1 MTVENTTNK
10 QAAQVMGS
18 ATYDF
23 TFRCLAKD
31 PTETAAKEAIKCIV
45 ADSDGNETTLVYGT
59 DYSVSLDADGIG
71 GTVTVV
77 NSRDSTYT
85 ITIMRE
91 YQLKQD
97 IVLND
102 FDEFAAK
109 TLEGSLDKL
118 TMIEQQNQE
127 QLTRSVKVGVTSS
140 VDPDELVQQVERIY
154 QSIDN
159 VDTVADDI
167 ANVNIVAG
175 DKANV
180 DVVAGIASDVTTV
193 SGIAS
198 DVSTVA
204 SNNANVSTVA
214 TNISDVNTVAGD
226 IAKVTDVADDLTS
239 IDAVNANKTNIDAVA
254 ADLTNIDA
262 VAADLTNIDAVAD
275 DLTNIDAV
283 KNNATNINAVAGN
296 ATNINAVN
304 ANKANIDAVA
314 GNATNINAV
323 NANKANIDTV
333 AGNISDVNTV
343 AGIST
348 NVSTVAGMSS
358 DVAAVV
364 ANETNIN
371 DVAADLTNIN
381 SVAGDLS
388 NIDAA
393 SSYAASSKQWAVG
406 EPTEPAEG
414 SAKYWAGQA
423 SDGQLQSDWSQS
435 DNTKKDFI
443 KNKPTNL
450 SQFTN
455 DIDTLPSQAGN
466 DDKFLK
472 TDGTNASWA
481 EIGGGMPIGSF
492 ISIPCTADYVPD
504 GCLPCD
510 GYEYSQSQ
518 FPTLWTNYLTSSP
531 VKLQTCTYAE
541 YASDITTYGQCGKF
555 AIDTVNE
562 TFKVPTIKDGA
573 VIQQAL
579 SNTELGKAY
588 NAGLPN
594 ITGNVGVA
602 STYGLMNND
611 AIPETN
617 FNGAFKKGTARSK
630 GVNGTAPVSTASDIG
645 FDASL
650 SNPIY
655 GNSTTVQM
663 NAITARYFV
672 VVANAQINQSQMDWS
687 AWATSLAGKANTE
700 MDNIT
705 ATGKETV
712 VGWGMPD
719 YDSTVSGVGN
729 NYTAPC
735 DGMYSFNIDNNISPT
750 NESRPIYINNNL
762 ISFFNNYGSDGGEPI
777 PISKGDT
784 IVINST
790 STTLLNSWFVPLKGA
805 I

>member
-45 ADSDGNETTLVYGT
+45 ADSDVNETTLVYGT

-154 QSIDN
+154 TSIDN

-167 ANVNIVAG
+167 SNVNDVAESIANVNTLVNNLTNVDTVAESI
-175 DKANV
+175 ANV
-180 DVVAGIASDVTTV
+180 NVVSNNISNVNTCSTNMTAIQEAPAAATAASTSATNAGESATSAANSAGIA
-193 SGIAS
+193 
-198 DVSTVA
+198 
-204 SNNANVSTVA
+204 
-214 TNISDVNTVAGD
+214 
-226 IAKVTDVADDLTS
+226 
-239 IDAVNANKTNIDAVA
+239 
-254 ADLTNIDA
+254 
-262 VAADLTNIDAVAD
+262 
-275 DLTNIDAV
+275 
-283 KNNATNINAVAGN
+283 
-296 ATNINAVN
+296 
-304 ANKANIDAVA
+304 
-314 GNATNINAV
+314 
-323 NANKANIDTV
+323 
-333 AGNISDVNTV
+333 
-343 AGIST
+343 
-348 NVSTVAGMSS
+348 
-358 DVAAVV
+358 
-364 ANETNIN
+364 
-371 DVAADLTNIN
+371 
-381 SVAGDLS
+381 
-388 NIDAA
+388 
-393 SSYAASSKQWAVG
+393 
-406 EPTEPAEG
+406 
-414 SAKYWAGQA
+414 
-423 SDGQLQSDWSQS
+423 
-435 DNTKKDFI
+435 
-443 KNKPTNL
+443 
-450 SQFTN
+450 
-455 DIDTLPSQAGN
+455 
-466 DDKFLK
+466 
-472 TDGTNASWA
+472 TNAATSA
-481 EIGGGMPIGSF
+481 QQYAQDTKGFAPIGSLL
-492 ISIPCTADYVPD
+492 PLNCTADYIPD

-562 TFKVPTIKDGA
+562 TFKVPTRP
-573 VIQQAL
+573 
-579 SNTELGKAY
+579 NKAY
-588 NAGLPN
+588 
-594 ITGNVGVA
+594 IGVN
-602 STYGLMNND
+602 STAPVIG
-611 AIPETN
+611 
-617 FNGAFKKGTARSK
+617 
-630 GVNGTAPVSTASDIG
+630 NGTAIGITDGTNTAGLFMNSGGNISNRFDLYGTNIGTSDTGTAYMAQQKTIGITTDPTKSGMIADTSDLIKESTDI
-645 FDASL
+645 
-650 SNPIY
+650 
-655 GNSTTVQM
+655 
-663 NAITARYFV
+663 RWFV

-687 AWATSLAGKANTE
+687 AWASSLAGKANTD

-719 YDSTVSGVGN
+719 YNAGVTISSGYTTTKKGVIYCTGYYGGRGGSGGEGYCWCKVGN
-729 NYTAPC
+729 SPQFLVAGSINATEGKPRSSLFIDINVGEAC
-735 DGMYSFNIDNNISPT
+735 TFGMV
-750 NESRPIYINNNL
+750 NEGNAS
-762 ISFFNNYGSDGGEPI
+762 GSV
-777 PISKGDT
+777 SAT
-784 IVINST
+784 
-790 STTLLNSWFVPLKGA
+790 FYPLKGA
-805 I
+805 